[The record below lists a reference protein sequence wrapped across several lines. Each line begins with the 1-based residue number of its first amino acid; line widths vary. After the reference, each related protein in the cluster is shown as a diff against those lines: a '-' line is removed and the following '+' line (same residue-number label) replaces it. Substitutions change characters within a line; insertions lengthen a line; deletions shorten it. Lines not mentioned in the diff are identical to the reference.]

1 MISATLGKMILN
13 APESHNSQEGLNE
26 KTALPEKRLISSL
39 GSITNGFLFSTTPII
54 LRILQEICSYVYLSI
69 LFIICRWM
77 NLQTLLLFQ
86 DGYMDM

>member
-1 MISATLGKMILN
+1 MILN

-54 LRILQEICSYVYLSI
+54 LRILQEICSNVYLSI

-77 NLQTLLLFQ
+77 NLQALLLFQ
-86 DGYMDM
+86 DGYMDL